1 MSSSEMMIPSVKKF
15 KLQANVMATNEEQE
29 EEKSANEKTEAS
41 SDAGSIEDLIQKLQQ
56 KENITDLVI
65 VSMAFLPEQIPANFK
80 ENYKP
85 VANPGNL
92 KFYEIC

>member
-29 EEKSANEKTEAS
+29 EEKSTTEKTEGS
-41 SDAGSIEDLIQKLQQ
+41 SDAGSIEDLIEKLQQ

-65 VSMAFLPEQIPANFK
+65 VSMAFLPEQIPTNFK

-85 VANPGNL
+85 VANPGNF